1 MSVVISKV
9 TDEKKRKKSWK
20 VEKSIMNKIKSIYSI
35 VQNAVEIGK
44 IINFKRVPTDFL
56 KSVQNLYFKK
66 VYMDPRI
73 L

>member
-1 MSVVISKV
+1 
-9 TDEKKRKKSWK
+9 
-20 VEKSIMNKIKSIYSI
+20 MNKIKSIYSI